1 MRLTTETG
9 ELLLPDDF
17 RLEITANHPFF
28 SDEGTASAPLTLP
41 AIATNRQQLGNPE
54 NTNRARRYPRIFKGT
69 ISHSTYSRPCS
80 IIVSGGSRKEG
91 IDATVAL
98 QESEMYADL
107 QEKKLPDLFKEY
119 QMDVGH
125 APWEY
130 YHDRSLGTSSP
141 FTFFPVAT
149 DKEENEGVVT
159 VFVMN
164 QPTSNGK
171 FTTRRQVK
179 IGDTTSVCPTGYG
192 ITPFFYL
199 WAVIRMAFQYCGY
212 NITEN
217 VFATDPELRHIVVLN
232 RCADALLSEGHPFI
246 GDPTPGT
253 NETSFYIRGDILVPN
268 ITMGELI

>member
-54 NTNRARRYPRIFKGT
+54 NPNRARRYPRIFKGT

-119 QMDVGH
+119 QMDIGH

-130 YHDRSLGTSSP
+130 YHDRNLGTSSP
-141 FTFFPVAT
+141 FT
-149 DKEENEGVVT
+149 
-159 VFVMN
+159 
-164 QPTSNGK
+164 S
-171 FTTRRQVK
+171 
-179 IGDTTSVCPTGYG
+179 
-192 ITPFFYL
+192 
-199 WAVIRMAFQYCGY
+199 
-212 NITEN
+212 
-217 VFATDPELRHIVVLN
+217 
-232 RCADALLSEGHPFI
+232 
-246 GDPTPGT
+246 
-253 NETSFYIRGDILVPN
+253 RGR
-268 ITMGELI
+268 